1 VKIDPTPGE
10 LFYARTFAL
19 LTLLLL
25 GFLLYQILLPF
36 FAPLAWAL
44 FIAFLIHPLH
54 AWVVGKLPHRANLS
68 AGVLTFATLLILIG
82 PLAGLATAFAAQ
94 AADLLQAAQRL
105 ATDHGSAGLIDIANA
120 PLLGTA
126 LHWLEQTFGVTSVQ
140 VQGWVAEGTRGV
152 LQFLASLGGQ
162 IFLGAVG
169 RVIGFAMMMFIL
181 FFAIRDGEQL
191 FTALRAL
198 TPMSEALQARLF
210 DYLAAVTR
218 AIFFGTG
225 ITALAQGALIAVGF
239 AILDLPSPIVFGV
252 LAALFALV
260 PMAGTP
266 VVWIPA
272 VLILAAQHRW
282 GAAIFLLVWGSLVT
296 LLDNV
301 LRPYLVAG
309 RADVGTLTVF
319 IGVLGGVSAFGAV
332 GLFLGP
338 LIVALVITLL
348 RFLLDVR
355 ESELAP
361 ATGGEKQNPKP
372 PNPTR

>member
-1 VKIDPTPGE
+1 MKIDPTPGE
-10 LFYARTFAL
+10 LFYARTVAL

-36 FAPLAWAL
+36 FGPLAWAL

-54 AWVVGKLPHRANLS
+54 AWIVAKLPHRANLS

-82 PLAGLATAFAAQ
+82 PLAALATAFAAQ
-94 AADLLQAAQRL
+94 VADLLQAAQRL
-105 ATDHGSAGLIDIANA
+105 ASDRGGGFADIARA
-120 PLLGTA
+120 PVISTVLG
-126 LHWLEQTFGVTSVQ
+126 WLEQTFGVSSAQ
-140 VQGWVAEGTRGV
+140 VQGWVVEGARSV

-169 RVIGFAMMMFIL
+169 RVIGFAVMMFIL
-181 FFAIRDGEQL
+181 FFAIRDGEQAVI
-191 FTALRAL
+191 ALRTL
-198 TPMSEALQARLF
+198 TPMSEALKGRLF
-210 DYLAAVTR
+210 DYLGAVTR

-225 ITALAQGALIAVGF
+225 ITALAQGALIAIGF
-239 AILDLPSPIVFGV
+239 GILDLPSPIVFGV

-266 VVWIPA
+266 VVWVPA
-272 VLILAAQHRW
+272 VLVLAAQGRW
-282 GAAIFLLVWGSLVT
+282 GGALFLLIWGGLVT
-296 LLDNV
+296 LLDNF

-319 IGVLGGVSAFGAV
+319 IGVLGGISAFGAV
-332 GLFLGP
+332 GIFLGP

-355 ESELAP
+355 QSEIA
-361 ATGGEKQNPKP
+361 AADAEAKQNPKP
-372 PNPTR
+372 PDPTR